1 MGRVSA
7 TGRLTLT
14 HSPAPLT
21 PLLLP
26 LQGLVAEFLASN
38 VDWLGAQ
45 VPGAKLEQIAESMQP
60 VVYED
65 GQVAFRSGDT
75 ANSLMVITKGAAKYV
90 PRIGGSG
97 GGGAPAEETLG
108 VGAMVAAGSHVQE
121 ALLSLLHTQHEG
133 ARSPLRCLQGNS
145 HVGSVTAVGTL
156 HCACMSVWEFANFL
170 ASLPAVIGTQ
180 RGIATLCKGL
190 AIFQNCT
197 QPVRPR
203 DSAQLLRN
211 YCAIRRTCR
220 AILRR
225 ASAPLRSST
234 GSPKCSRRSTSR
246 PGP

>member
-1 MGRVSA
+1 
-7 TGRLTLT
+7 
-14 HSPAPLT
+14 
-21 PLLLP
+21 
-26 LQGLVAEFLASN
+26 
-38 VDWLGAQ
+38 
-45 VPGAKLEQIAESMQP
+45 MQP

-197 QPVRPR
+197 QPELDR
-203 DSAQLLRN
+203 
-211 YCAIRRTCR
+211 
-220 AILRR
+220 
-225 ASAPLRSST
+225 
-234 GSPKCSRRSTSR
+234 
-246 PGP
+246 

>member
-1 MGRVSA
+1 MGRVSDA
-7 TGRLTLT
+7 GRLTLT

-97 GGGAPAEETLG
+97 GGTPAEETLG

-197 QPVRPR
+197 QPVRR
-203 DSAQLLRN
+203 AIRRNSAQLL
-211 YCAIRRTCR
+211 RTCR
-220 AILRR
+220 AIL
-225 ASAPLRSST
+225 
-234 GSPKCSRRSTSR
+234 
-246 PGP
+246 

>member
-1 MGRVSA
+1 MGRVSDA
-7 TGRLTLT
+7 GRHTLT
-14 HSPAPLT
+14 HIRTPLT

-197 QPVRPR
+197 QPVRTR
-203 DSAQLLRN
+203 NSAQLLRN

-220 AILRR
+220 AIL
-225 ASAPLRSST
+225 
-234 GSPKCSRRSTSR
+234 
-246 PGP
+246 

>member
-1 MGRVSA
+1 
-7 TGRLTLT
+7 
-14 HSPAPLT
+14 
-21 PLLLP
+21 
-26 LQGLVAEFLASN
+26 
-38 VDWLGAQ
+38 
-45 VPGAKLEQIAESMQP
+45 MQP

-75 ANSLMVITKGAAKYV
+75 ANSLMVITKGAATYV

-197 QPVRPR
+197 QPVRR
-203 DSAQLLRN
+203 
-211 YCAIRRTCR
+211 AIRRNSAQFR
-220 AILRR
+220 ALAAQFLRR
-225 ASAPLRSST
+225 ASASLRSST
-234 GSPKCSRRSTSR
+234 ASPKCSRRSTSR
-246 PGP
+246 RGP